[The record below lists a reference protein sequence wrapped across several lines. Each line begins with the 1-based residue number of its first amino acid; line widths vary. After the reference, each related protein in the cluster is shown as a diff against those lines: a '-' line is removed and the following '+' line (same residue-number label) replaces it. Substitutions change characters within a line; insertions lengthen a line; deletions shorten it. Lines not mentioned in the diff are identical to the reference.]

1 MFPTELILLFLA
13 TIGGADADQTEL
25 AKRIREGDHEA
36 FRTFFEQYHGQ
47 VLGYLRRRGLPDE
60 VAADLTQQAFITIW
74 DNRAQIDPAKSLRAY
89 LYRIGYTRS
98 LNYTR
103 DTQKFMADVD
113 LTQIP
118 IAQSSNPEEEASYED
133 AQVML
138 RKAIEALPEKRRQVF
153 EMCFISELT
162 YREVSEM
169 LDISI
174 KTVESQMMHA
184 LRHIREEMKGFLD
197 V

>member
-13 TIGGADADQTEL
+13 TIGGADADHTEL
-25 AKRIREGDHEA
+25 AKRIRKGDHEA

-47 VLGYLRRRGLPDE
+47 VLGYLRRRGLADE

-103 DTQKFMADVD
+103 DTQKFNADVD

-174 KTVESQMMHA
+174 KTVENQMMHA
-184 LRHIREEMKGFLD
+184 LRDIREEMKGFLD

>member
-1 MFPTELILLFLA
+1 LFPTELILLFLA

-36 FRTFFEQYHGQ
+36 FRTFFEQYHDQ